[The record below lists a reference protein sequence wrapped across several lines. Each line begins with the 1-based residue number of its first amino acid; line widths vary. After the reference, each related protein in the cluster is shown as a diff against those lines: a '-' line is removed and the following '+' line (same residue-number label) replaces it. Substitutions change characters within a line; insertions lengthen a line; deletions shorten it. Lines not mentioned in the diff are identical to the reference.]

1 MERIHLR
8 LCSNKEITNENCFN
22 TLFAFV
28 VAKSVSSGFLDIEN
42 SDSKSSSIIYLPLS
56 LAQDKYSCFLE
67 ALAETPLGKLR

>member
-1 MERIHLR
+1 MVLDNVLR
-8 LCSNKEITNENCFN
+8 YI